1 MANIN
6 TLTLSNVVH
15 SSRTALNYNRVTNH
29 DAALL
34 ILHKLGG
41 TATSKEIKKHLQ
53 AWRGLQ
59 PREHVQGPWGNTTRV
74 ETQDNLA
81 FTYLFNTSQSGGYG
95 FVGKDVNSVSN
106 QVYHCNDHGEC
117 YTQRRTYWY
126 RVKRGAYS
134 LTTEGLLRLGELQ
147 AQLAN

>member
-15 SSRTALNYNRVTNH
+15 SFQTALNYSRVTNH

-53 AWRGLQ
+53 AWRG
-59 PREHVQGPWGNTTRV
+59 PETRMASKNPMWCSHP
-74 ETQDNLA
+74 ELPLA

-106 QVYHCNDHGEC
+106 KVWHDPAVYNGKGC
-117 YTQRRTYWY
+117 YTQRRTFWY
-126 RVKRGAYS
+126 RVKRGTYA
-134 LTTEGLLRLGELQ
+134 LTTEGLRRLGELE
-147 AQLAN
+147 AQLS

>member
-41 TATSKEIKKHLQ
+41 AATSKEIKKHLQ

-59 PREHVQGPWGNTTRV
+59 PREHLQGPWGNTTRV

-81 FTYLFNTSQSGGYG
+81 FTYLFNTSAHGGYG
-95 FVGKDVNSVSN
+95 FVGKDVNSTTNSVESFYDEHN
-106 QVYHCNDHGEC
+106 
-117 YTQRRTYWY
+117 RRTYWF
-126 RVKRGAYS
+126 RVKRGKYA
-134 LTTEGLLRLGELQ
+134 LTLEGYRRLAELQ
-147 AQLAN
+147 AQLS

>member
-15 SSRTALNYNRVTNH
+15 SSRTALNYSRVTNH

-53 AWRGLQ
+53 AWR
-59 PREHVQGPWGNTTRV
+59 
-74 ETQDNLA
+74 TQDNLA
-81 FTYLFNTSQSGGYG
+81 FTYLFNTSAHGGYG

-106 QVYHCNDHGEC
+106 QVYHCSEHGDC

-126 RVKRGAYS
+126 RVKNGTYR
-134 LTTEGLLRLGELQ
+134 LTLEGFRRLAELE
-147 AQLAN
+147 AQLS

>member
-15 SSRTALNYNRVTNH
+15 SSRTALNYSRVTNH

-53 AWRGLQ
+53 AWR
-59 PREHVQGPWGNTTRV
+59 NATRV

-81 FTYLFNTSQSGGYG
+81 FTYLFNTSSYGGYG

-106 QVYHCNDHGEC
+106 QVYHYSDHDDC

-126 RVKRGAYS
+126 RVKRGTYS